1 MWFFIIRPAQ
11 KRQKATANMQSELR
25 RGDRIVTIG
34 GLHGTIDAV
43 DDATIYITVADG
55 TRMQFERQAI
65 ARVVD
70 QAKTTVERKSTRRNY
85 SHPSRARMPASA

>member
-1 MWFFIIRPAQ
+1 MDTIIALSPLLLMFVLMWFFIIRPAQ
-11 KRQKATANMQSELR
+11 KRQKSTANMQSELR

-34 GLHGTIDAV
+34 GLHGTVDAV

-70 QAKTTVERKSTRRNY
+70 SAKTTI
-85 SHPSRARMPASA
+85 

>member
-1 MWFFIIRPAQ
+1 METLVALSPLLLMFVLMWFFIIRPAQ
-11 KRQKATANMQSELR
+11 KRQKTTKNMQSELR

-34 GLHGTIDAV
+34 GLHGTVDAV
-43 DDATIYITVADG
+43 DDATVYITVADG

-70 QAKTTVERKSTRRNY
+70 QA
-85 SHPSRARMPASA
+85 

>member
-1 MWFFIIRPAQ
+1 MFLLMWLFIIRPAQ

-34 GLHGTIDAV
+34 GLHGTVDAV
-43 DDATIYITVADG
+43 DDTTIYITVADG
-55 TRMQFERQAI
+55 TRLQFERQAI

-70 QAKTTVERKSTRRNY
+70 TAKTTV
-85 SHPSRARMPASA
+85 

>member
-1 MWFFIIRPAQ
+1 METLIALSPLLLMFLLMWFFIIRPAQ
-11 KRQKATANMQSELR
+11 KRQKATKNMQTELR

-34 GLHGTIDAV
+34 GLHGLVDAV

-65 ARVVD
+65 ARVLES
-70 QAKTTVERKSTRRNY
+70 AKATI
-85 SHPSRARMPASA
+85 

>member
-1 MWFFIIRPAQ
+1 MDTLIALSPLLLMFLLMWFFIIRPAQ
-11 KRQKATANMQSELR
+11 KRQKATANMQAELR

-34 GLHGTIDAV
+34 GLHGQVDAV
-43 DDATIYITVADG
+43 DDTTIYITVADG

-70 QAKTTVERKSTRRNY
+70 SAKQTV
-85 SHPSRARMPASA
+85 

>member
-34 GLHGTIDAV
+34 GLHGLVDAV

-55 TRMQFERQAI
+55 TRMQFVRQAI

-70 QAKTTVERKSTRRNY
+70 QAKTTI
-85 SHPSRARMPASA
+85 

>member
-1 MWFFIIRPAQ
+1 METLIALSPLLLMFLLMWFFIIRPAQ

-25 RGDRIVTIG
+25 RGDRVVTVG
-34 GLHGTIDAV
+34 GLHGQVDAV
-43 DDATIYITVADG
+43 DDSTIYLTVADG

-70 QAKTTVERKSTRRNY
+70 SSN
-85 SHPSRARMPASA
+85 SSL